1 MITAETVRQTITKE
15 IMLTKRCSNTNIY
28 VAMPHCKLSDRNKTD
43 DDKVKDIK
51 EVVCKYFGISIWMI
65 ESRSRKREIVEPRQI
80 AAALVREFTN
90 LSLKG
95 TGLRF
100 GGIDHSSVI
109 YSLSTVNDLVII
121 DKEFRK
127 KFEYIKMLVR
137 AKLLV

>member
-1 MITAETVRQTITKE
+1 
-15 IMLTKRCSNTNIY
+15 MLTKRCSSTNVYI
-28 VAMPHCKLSDRNKTD
+28 ATPHCKLSDKNKTD

-51 EVVCKYFGISIWMI
+51 EIVCNYFGINLWMI

-80 AAALVREFTN
+80 ATTLVREFTR

-109 YSLSTVNDLVII
+109 YSLSTVNDLII
-121 DKEFRK
+121 TDKEYRK
-127 KFEYIKMLVR
+127 KFEHIKMLVH
-137 AKLLV
+137 AKLGR

>member
-15 IMLTKRCSNTNIY
+15 IILTKRCSNTSVY
-28 VAMPHCKLSDRNKTD
+28 VATPYCKITDKNLTD

-51 EVVCKYFGISIWMI
+51 EIVCKYFGISLWMI

-80 AAALVREFTN
+80 AATLVREFTR

-100 GGIDHSSVI
+100 GGLDHSSII
-109 YSLSTVNDLVII
+109 YSVSTVYDLIAT
-121 DKEFRK
+121 DKDYRK
-127 KFEYIKMLVR
+127 KFEYVKMLVQ
-137 AKLLV
+137 AKLGR

>member
-15 IMLTKRCSNTNIY
+15 IILTKRCSNTNIY
-28 VAMPHCKLSDRNKTD
+28 VATPHCKLSDKNKTD

-51 EVVCKYFGISIWMI
+51 EIVCNYFGISLWMI

-80 AAALVREFTN
+80 ATALVREFTG
-90 LSLKG
+90 LSLKA

-109 YSLSTVNDLVII
+109 YSVITVNDLVII
-121 DKEFRK
+121 DKEYRK
-127 KFEYIKMLVR
+127 KFEYIKMLVH
-137 AKLLV
+137 AKLGR

>member
-1 MITAETVRQTITKE
+1 MITAETVRQAITKE
-15 IMLTKRCSNTNIY
+15 IILTKRCSNTSVY
-28 VAMPHCKLSDRNKTD
+28 VATPYCKITDKNLTD

-51 EVVCKYFGISIWMI
+51 EVVCKYFGISLWMI

-80 AAALVREFTN
+80 ATALVREFTR

-109 YSLSTVNDLVII
+109 YSLSTVNDLVIT
-121 DKEFRK
+121 DKEYRK
-127 KFEYIKMLVR
+127 KFEHIKMLVH
-137 AKLLV
+137 AKLGR